1 MYVIMTYI
9 SFGILEQQIQVC
21 YIENNSLRVVEFT
34 YSTIDK
40 LGETFKELSNK
51 YNTTYIKLPLNP
63 DIEEELVKKY
73 DFKIFKEEQE
83 NE

>member
-1 MYVIMTYI
+1 MYVIMAYV

-21 YIENNSLRVVEFT
+21 LIENNNLKVIEFT
-34 YSTIDK
+34 YATMDK
-40 LGETFKELSNK
+40 LGETFKELSDK
-51 YNTTYIKLPLNP
+51 YNTVYIRLPLNP
-63 DIEEELVKKY
+63 DIEKELIEKY